1 MQPQSAAA
9 GVHAAGAVLLVEP
22 LKHKGQRLGGN
33 ACARV
38 LDAHLYHIAA
48 ALGGKADRAA
58 RRGEL
63 DGIIHNIIHDLM
75 HKIRVRVNQQ
85 RIAAQTLDVDLAV
98 LDALLVGEHDVGDG
112 FPQIVGLRVDGHLA
126 RLELGNIQHVLHQPR
141 QAARLLRDDAQ
152 IMLCF
157 LGRDRAV
164 QHAVD
169 EALDGR
175 HGRAQLVGDVAHELP
190 AGIVDGLQPRSHVIE
205 GGRKVSQL
213 HAAVHRR
220 TGRKVPAAQAACGLT
235 DVLDRAGDALGQHP
249 AQDAAQNQDDRRRD
263 AEHRQHI
270 GHVAAQRSHR
280 AGGKQVAV
288 LPAHRDAAAR
298 RVILGAVDTVQRAGL
313 KNVVSLVQLV
323 NVGRGHACACKGVVP
338 RMQQDLA
345 VLVGDEHQR
354 TGGRVEQLKPA
365 VGAFQHIF
373 PLQGLCDDGALI
385 GESLTQRCRAVE
397 HIGQRAFALP
407 DEVRRRQCRLDRAHN
422 AEPQH
427 EHGGDSREK
436 FAADRVA
443 AAHSLTSN
451 L

>member
-1 MQPQSAAA
+1 M
-9 GVHAAGAVLLVEP
+9 
-22 LKHKGQRLGGN
+22 
-33 ACARV
+33 
-38 LDAHLYHIAA
+38 
-48 ALGGKADRAA
+48 
-58 RRGEL
+58 
-63 DGIIHNIIHDLM
+63 
-75 HKIRVRVNQQ
+75 
-85 RIAAQTLDVDLAV
+85 
-98 LDALLVGEHDVGDG
+98 
-112 FPQIVGLRVDGHLA
+112 
-126 RLELGNIQHVLHQPR
+126 
-141 QAARLLRDDAQ
+141 
-152 IMLCF
+152 
-157 LGRDRAV
+157 
-164 QHAVD
+164 
-169 EALDGR
+169 
-175 HGRAQLVGDVAHELP
+175 GDVAHELP

-220 TGRKVPAAQAACGLT
+220 TGRKVPAAQAARGLT
-235 DVLDRAGDALGQHP
+235 DVLDGAGDALGQHP

-365 VGAFQHIF
+365 VGAFQHIL
-373 PLQGLCDDGALI
+373 PLQGFVTM
-385 GESLTQRCRAVE
+385 EP
-397 HIGQRAFALP
+397 H
-407 DEVRRRQCRLDRAHN
+407 RRI
-422 AEPQH
+422 
-427 EHGGDSREK
+427 
-436 FAADRVA
+436 
-443 AAHSLTSN
+443 AHSALSRR
-451 L
+451 